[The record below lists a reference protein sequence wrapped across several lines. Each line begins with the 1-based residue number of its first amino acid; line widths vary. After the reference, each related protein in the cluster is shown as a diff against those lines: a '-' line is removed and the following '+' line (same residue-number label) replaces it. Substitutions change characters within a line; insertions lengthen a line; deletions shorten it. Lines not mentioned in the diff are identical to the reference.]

1 MKKLLLL
8 MCCILMTGLSAS
20 AQNTTIE
27 GVVTVAGGNEALPYV
42 TVAVKDGTQGVT
54 TDTEGRYS
62 ITVPQNSTLVFSFVG
77 YVTKEVA
84 LKPSVTKVDVTLE
97 EDAQMLDAVVAVG
110 YGTMKRSD
118 VTGAVSS
125 VSSDM
130 LKKAPVATIDQAMQG
145 RVAGVT
151 VNSGS
156 GQPGAAA
163 QVRVR
168 GIGTI
173 GDSAPIYVVDGVITD
188 NISFVNANDI
198 ESLEVLKDASS
209 TAIYGSRGANGVII
223 VTTKSGGKEKVNVSF
238 EAYVGI
244 QNRWR
249 KLDLMNAEE
258 QARTEVQ
265 IDGRPSILRL
275 YNEQGINGWLRQ
287 EKLGAPFYPVN
298 LDYSK
303 IDTDWQDEVF
313 RKNAVIQNYHV
324 SVDGG
329 TERAQYS
336 LSAGYFGQEGTIR
349 ASFYNRLTLRANAS
363 YKIAKW
369 LRVGTNVNYITSKNR
384 DAANNMQYSGVLSA
398 ATRMAPWDPV
408 RYPEGSVNSLGENL
422 GGQLA
427 ASSNYRNLYN
437 PIGMTEY
444 SHPRNREQRWIG
456 NIYLE
461 ITPIK
466 DLVFRSSVNANLLT
480 TQNRSFSEA
489 YYISD
494 YDSRTENF
502 LSSSMGRYNDLF
514 FENTLTYSK
523 IFNGKH
529 NFSAMIGTT
538 TEEYDYYSIGGS
550 GGSILNPT
558 KTNWYLSQTT
568 ENRNYAS
575 DGAGRTRRLSFLGRI
590 FYSYDERYLFTV
602 NFRADGSSKFPE
614 NTWGFFPSA
623 AFAWRLSEESFLKGN
638 RTLDN
643 LKLRLGW
650 GQIGND
656 KIDESCFSM
665 IMANNGP
672 YFLDYVLGTNQDL
685 ATGATVETFVN
696 NGGRW
701 EFSEQ
706 WNVGVDF
713 GLWGNKLYGNVDA
726 YIRDTKDMLLQVTTP
741 AHVGNRFYPQ
751 ANVGTVR
758 NQGIELLLGHSNTVG
773 GFTYDISGNVS
784 FVRNR
789 LTHLNGGARI
799 LDPGTNQLIDEGY
812 TLFTFWGYK
821 FEGIYRTDE
830 EVREHQYNAKSITE
844 YAGDAR
850 YADINGDGII
860 DDNDKTDLGNPFPWL
875 TYGLNA
881 SFRWKGIDLS
891 LFFQGVY
898 GNKIYNAM
906 RNITEGDGS
915 QATLSTSMRNV
926 WSTSNPNGTI
936 PNPSASG
943 STRNKDF
950 SSRLVEDGSY
960 LRLKNIQLGYT
971 LPQHITMKAHISRLR
986 FYVSVSNAFTVTGY
1000 TGYDPEVGSG
1010 VDWGNYPQSRTV
1022 LFGTNINF

>member
-27 GVVTVAGGNEALPYV
+27 GIVTVAGGNEALPYV
-42 TVAVKDGTQGVT
+42 TVTVKDGTQGVT
-54 TDTEGRYS
+54 TDTAGHYS

-77 YVTKEVA
+77 YVTKEVQ
-84 LKPSVTKVDVTLE
+84 LKPSMTKVDVALE

-249 KLDLMNAEE
+249 KLDLMGAEE
-258 QARTEVQ
+258 QARTEVA
-265 IDGRPSILRL
+265 IDGRPSIMRL
-275 YNEQGINGWLRQ
+275 FNEQGINGWLRQ
-287 EKLGAPFYPVN
+287 EKLGAIYYPVN

-336 LSAGYFGQEGTIR
+336 VSAGYFGQEGTIR

-369 LRVGTNVNYITSKNR
+369 LRIGTNVNYITSKNR
-384 DAANNMQYSGVLSA
+384 DSANNMEYSGVLSA

-408 RYPEGSVNSLGENL
+408 RYPEGSVNSLGEDI
-422 GGQLA
+422 GGRLA
-427 ASSNYRNLYN
+427 ASSNYRILNN
-437 PIGMTEY
+437 PLGMIEY

-461 ITPIK
+461 ITPVK
-466 DLVFRSSVNANLLT
+466 DLVFRSSVNANLLS
-480 TQNRSFSEA
+480 TQNRSFDET

-494 YDSRTENF
+494 NDQRTKNF

-538 TEEYDYYSIGGS
+538 TEEYDYYTIGGS
-550 GGSILNPT
+550 GASIINPS
-558 KTNWYLSQTT
+558 KNNWYLSQTT
-568 ENRNYAS
+568 EDRNYAS

-672 YFLDYVLGTNQDL
+672 YFLDYVLGTDQSL

-713 GLWGNKLYGNVDA
+713 GLWGNKLYGTVDA

-758 NQGIELLLGHSNTVG
+758 NQGIELLLGHSNTAG
-773 GFTYDISGNVS
+773 KFSYDISANVS
-784 FVRNR
+784 FVKNR
-789 LTHLNGGARI
+789 LTHLNGGSRI
-799 LDPGTNQLIDEGY
+799 LNPSTNQIVDEGY
-812 TLFTFWGYK
+812 TLFTFWGYR
-821 FEGIYRTDE
+821 FDGIYRTDE
-830 EVREHQYNAKSITE
+830 EVREHQ
-844 YAGDAR
+844 
-850 YADINGDGII
+850 
-860 DDNDKTDLGNPFPWL
+860 
-875 TYGLNA
+875 
-881 SFRWKGIDLS
+881 
-891 LFFQGVY
+891 
-898 GNKIYNAM
+898 
-906 RNITEGDGS
+906 
-915 QATLSTSMRNV
+915 
-926 WSTSNPNGTI
+926 
-936 PNPSASG
+936 
-943 STRNKDF
+943 
-950 SSRLVEDGSY
+950 
-960 LRLKNIQLGYT
+960 
-971 LPQHITMKAHISRLR
+971 
-986 FYVSVSNAFTVTGY
+986 
-1000 TGYDPEVGSG
+1000 
-1010 VDWGNYPQSRTV
+1010 
-1022 LFGTNINF
+1022 